1 MTRHYMAL
9 CYLLP
14 CGLALIAYRVVVL
27 VPRQIVAYRSVW
39 ALRPSPTR
47 INPAVMR
54 MSAIPGKNDIH
65 H

>member
-27 VPRQIVAYRSVW
+27 VPRQIVDHARR
-39 ALRPSPTR
+39 L
-47 INPAVMR
+47 
-54 MSAIPGKNDIH
+54 SAGGLLHLLHP
-65 H
+65 